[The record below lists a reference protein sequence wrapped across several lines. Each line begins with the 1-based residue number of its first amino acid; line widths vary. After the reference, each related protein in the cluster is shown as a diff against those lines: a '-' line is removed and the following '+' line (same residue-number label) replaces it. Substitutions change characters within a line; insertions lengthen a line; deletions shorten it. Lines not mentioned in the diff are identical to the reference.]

1 MGDNYQSIAV
11 WDNLEDEYL
20 ELLAMEQALRVME
33 SGPPPRGAPAEQKMV
48 RIRAL
53 HPPAVHTE

>member
-1 MGDNYQSIAV
+1 M